1 MDRPGSRSLIILL
14 TALVAMGPMSVTLYL
29 PSMPALAIE
38 FQAGTALIQQSFTI
52 FLVGFAFG
60 QLVYGPVADRFGRR
74 PVLIAGLI
82 FYMAASLA
90 CALST
95 DIDDFLLARLAQGLG
110 ACVGPVVAR
119 AVVRDRFERS
129 DAVRAFAFIGTAL
142 AVAPAVGPLIG
153 GFLEVWFGWRSTFV
167 FLIGFAGLMVGLV
180 LIRLEETIPERD
192 PDAIDP
198 VRLVRNYGRLLSNG
212 RYLGWL
218 APIVFCFGGLFSY
231 NAAAPFLFIDGLGLS
246 PDRFGMLAVFTVS
259 AYAIGSWLA
268 GRLEGQLSARNAAI
282 AGLAAATL
290 GGASM
295 LLLSGELSLARVIG
309 PMMLFV
315 FGFGLLIPACTAA
328 ALHPFPRIAGSASAM
343 MGFLQMGMGAACG
356 MVLSRIFT
364 GTALSVALIMA
375 SLAAAGAIVFLML
388 TRTVAAE
395 DAATGEG

>member
-1 MDRPGSRSLIILL
+1 MDQPGSRSLIILL

-29 PSMPALAIE
+29 PSMPALALE
-38 FQAGTALIQQSFTI
+38 FRVDTALIQQSFTI
-52 FLVGFAFG
+52 FLAGFALG
-60 QLVYGPVADRFGRR
+60 QLVYGPLADRFGRR
-74 PVLIAGLI
+74 PVLVGGLA
-82 FYMAASLA
+82 FYMAASMA

-95 DIDDFLLARLAQGLG
+95 VIDSFLLARLAQGVG

-153 GFLEVWFGWRSTFV
+153 GFLEVWFGWRSTFA
-167 FLIGFAGLMVGLV
+167 FLVGYAALMAGLV

-192 PDAIDP
+192 PGATDP
-198 VRLVRNYGRLLSNG
+198 VRLVRNYAGLLSNT

-246 PDRFGMLAVFTVS
+246 PDQFGMLAVFTVS

-268 GRLEGQLSARNAAI
+268 GRLEGRLNARNAAG

-295 LLLSGELSLARVIG
+295 LLLSGELSITRVIG

-328 ALHPFPRIAGSASAM
+328 ALQPFPRIAGSASAL
-343 MGFLQMGMGAACG
+343 MGFMQMGAGALCG
-356 MVLSRIFT
+356 MILSRVFT
-364 GTALSVALIMA
+364 GTALSMALIMVI
-375 SLAAAGAIVFLML
+375 LATVGTISFLLL
-388 TRTVAAE
+388 TRSVAAE
-395 DAATGEG
+395 DAAAGEG